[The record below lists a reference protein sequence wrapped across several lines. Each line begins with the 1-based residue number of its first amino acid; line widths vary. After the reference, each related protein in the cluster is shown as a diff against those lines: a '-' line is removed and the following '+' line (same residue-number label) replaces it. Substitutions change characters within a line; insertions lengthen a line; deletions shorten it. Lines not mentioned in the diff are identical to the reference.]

1 MGLCAGMLVLFLC
14 IVGILQKYF
23 VTICSLLSAT
33 SAKNDYKMGAQHQQS
48 RIKAL
53 WQRELRRYF
62 ASNTYVSNTLIGYI
76 LAVIASAALLFWGPD
91 KVEACS
97 ISMEGKNFW
106 RLQSLPLHAKEVYDG
121 KILANLSLAAPFY
134 VASVI
139 LSVAALRSGPEELIF
154 ILLVPAFYMVF
165 SVIAGLRVNMALP
178 LLKWDS
184 EVQVVKQS
192 GAAFIVLFVA
202 FAVWLIP
209 TGVVLVFPELPAMIV
224 FLSVM
229 VILAILTAV
238 LYVNIQR
245 RKLDF

>member
-1 MGLCAGMLVLFLC
+1 
-14 IVGILQKYF
+14 
-23 VTICSLLSAT
+23 
-33 SAKNDYKMGAQHQQS
+33 
-48 RIKAL
+48 
-53 WQRELRRYF
+53 
-62 ASNTYVSNTLIGYI
+62 
-76 LAVIASAALLFWGPD
+76 
-91 KVEACS
+91 
-97 ISMEGKNFW
+97 
-106 RLQSLPLHAKEVYDG
+106 
-121 KILANLSLAAPFY
+121 
-134 VASVI
+134 
-139 LSVAALRSGPEELIF
+139 
-154 ILLVPAFYMVF
+154 MVF

-209 TGVVLVFPELPAMIV
+209 TGVLLVFPELPAMIV